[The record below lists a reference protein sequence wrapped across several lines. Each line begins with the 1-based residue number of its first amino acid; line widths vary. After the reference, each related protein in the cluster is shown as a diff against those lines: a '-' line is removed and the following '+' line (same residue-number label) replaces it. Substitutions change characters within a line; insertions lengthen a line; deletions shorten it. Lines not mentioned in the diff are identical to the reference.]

1 MCRGI
6 KGLASAVYLLVV
18 STVSRL
24 PANAMPL
31 SPSDITPGLVLL
43 VDTTQLRALG
53 SSQTNA
59 ELGASGD
66 RAVTGTTDFLVVGMD
81 RGTGVCT
88 AVPLFPKAAVGNQPL
103 DDEHKRGGDAA
114 WRETPTYF
122 SRWQHWRVPVDALIA
137 ALDPSE
143 SQRVEHRQYATGDG
157 PVLDD
162 IRVWESRNR
171 AEYRPA

>member
-1 MCRGI
+1 
-6 KGLASAVYLLVV
+6 
-18 STVSRL
+18 
-24 PANAMPL
+24 MPL
-31 SPSDITPGLVLL
+31 APTDITPGLVLR

-53 SSQTNA
+53 GSQTNA
-59 ELGASGD
+59 ELGATGD
-66 RAVTGTTDFLVVGMD
+66 RAVSGVTDFLVVGVD

-114 WRETPTYF
+114 WRATPTFF

-137 ALDPSE
+137 ATAPTDAA
-143 SQRVEHRQYATGDG
+143 RADHRQYAPGDG
-157 PVLDD
+157 PTLDD

-171 AEYRPA
+171 AAYRPV